1 MSIGVPL
8 ETHGQEH
15 RVGLNPHGVARLK
28 RHGFDVFL
36 QHGAGADS
44 HFTDEDY
51 TEAGGTIVFSAEE
64 AYQRGDIV
72 CRISALGDDEVDYVR
87 PGSTICGFHHLAV
100 RPKKMVEM
108 LAEKE
113 VTMLGWEI
121 VENDLGRRP
130 ILTTFSEIAGHLAVH
145 TAASLLE
152 FDQGGRGIV
161 LGCMPGITPATVVVL
176 GAGTLGRTAALLLRG
191 LGAQVIVL
199 DRELSRLRELHEST
213 EGQIITAIASHREVG
228 RFTAIADVVIGAVL
242 VPGGRAPFIVTENM
256 VKNMKEGSV
265 ILDLSIDQ
273 GGCVETSRPTHPM
286 SPTYQMHGVTHY
298 CVPNMT
304 ANVPRDASRAL
315 TLSALPYVLE
325 MEKEG
330 PEAAFRADPGLAKGL
345 YMYKGKI
352 VNEQA
357 AEGLDLPYMPLESL
371 LR

>member
-1 MSIGVPL
+1 MNIGVPL

-15 RVGLNPHGVARLK
+15 RVGLNPHGVDRLQ
-28 RHGFDVFL
+28 RHGFDVFV

-44 HFTDEDY
+44 HFTDEDF
-51 TEAGGTIVFSAEE
+51 TDAGAIIVFSAEE
-64 AYQRGDIV
+64 AYQRGEIV
-72 CRISALGDDEVDYVR
+72 CRISALSEDEVDYIR

-100 RPKKMVEM
+100 RPKKMVEA

-121 VENDLGRRP
+121 VENDIGRRP

-145 TAASLLE
+145 TAAYLLE

-161 LGCMPGITPATVVVL
+161 LGMMPGITPATVVVL
-176 GAGTLGRTAALLLRG
+176 GAGTLGRTAANLLSG

-199 DRELSRLRELHEST
+199 DRELARLRELSEMTS
-213 EGQIITAIASHREVG
+213 GRIITAVASHRDVS

-242 VPGGRAPFIVTENM
+242 VPGGRAPFIVTEKM

-286 SPTYQMHGVTHY
+286 SPTYKVHGVTHY

-315 TLSALPYVLE
+315 TLSAIPYVLE
-325 MEKEG
+325 MASEG
-330 PEAAFRADPGLAKGL
+330 PDAALRADPGLAKGL
-345 YMYKGKI
+345 YMYRGRI

-357 AEGLDLPYMPLESL
+357 ATALDLPYTPLESVL
-371 LR
+371 G

>member
-1 MSIGVPL
+1 MNIGVPL

-15 RVGLNPHGVARLK
+15 RVGLNPHGVDRLR
-28 RHGFDVFL
+28 RHGFDVFV
-36 QHGAGADS
+36 QHDAGADS
-44 HFTDEDY
+44 HFSDADY
-51 TEAGGTIVFSAEE
+51 SESGATIVFSAEE

-72 CRISALGDDEVDYVR
+72 CRISALSDDEVDYVR

-100 RPKKMVEM
+100 RPKEMVHA

-145 TAASLLE
+145 TAAHLLE
-152 FDQGGRGIV
+152 FDQGGRGVV
-161 LGCMPGITPATVVVL
+161 LGLMPGITPATVVVL
-176 GAGTLGRTAALLLRG
+176 GAGTLGRTAATLLAS
-191 LGAQVIVL
+191 LGAEVIVL
-199 DRELSRLRELHEST
+199 DSELGRLRELT
-213 EGQIITAIASHREVG
+213 EMTERRIVTAIASHRDVS

-242 VPGGRAPFIVTENM
+242 VPGGRAPDLVTEEM
-256 VKNMKEGSV
+256 VKNMKDGSV

-286 SPTYQMHGVTHY
+286 SPTFKLHGVTHY

-315 TLSALPYVLE
+315 TLSALPYVME
-325 MEKEG
+325 MAREG
-330 PEAAFRADPGLAKGL
+330 TEAAFRADPGLAKGL

-357 AEGLDLPYMPLESL
+357 AAGLDLPYTPLESIL
-371 LR
+371 G